1 MFINDGDPLVE
12 ATIPVT
18 TYDGSSMTHTLTDIA
33 DTLTS
38 GLIYKFVFRATNS
51 QGESEDSPVA
61 SFALSN
67 KPAAPGSPLRMLS
80 LTTEK

>member
-1 MFINDGDPLVE
+1 
-12 ATIPVT
+12 
-18 TYDGSSMTHTLTDIA
+18 MTHTLTDID

-61 SFALSN
+61 SYALAD
-67 KPAAPGSPLRMLS
+67 KPAAPGAPQRMLS
-80 LTTEK
+80 LTSDKQIAVQWTKSTAT